1 MMIRVNGRELSVRVN
16 PQTEECAEV
25 AVCPP
30 VCGGEIR
37 VETAVP
43 FFSADALCA
52 AALIAAL
59 RRGETA
65 RCVVLTESAA
75 ANAVIPAVVEPD
87 NGNVTVVLPVPAVRT
102 ENTDVCCLRWPGLDC
117 CVSTGALPEKLPES
131 PALYVLRDSK
141 CEMLRMWLYDGL
153 DAAWTELSA
162 SGLAAASAAV
172 DMARSLD
179 DGVMEYGIGMPGGT
193 VEVGVSKRGGVLCG
207 VSVCSAVSIDREEVL
222 S

>member
-1 MMIRVNGRELSVRVN
+1 MMIRVNGRALSVRVN

-30 VCGGEIR
+30 ACGGEIR

-75 ANAVIPAVVEPD
+75 ADGVIPAVVEPD
-87 NGNVTVVLPVPAVRT
+87 SGKVTLVLPVPTVNTEQPALCCVRF
-102 ENTDVCCLRWPGLDC
+102 PGLDC
-117 CVSTGALPEKLPES
+117 FVSTGEYPSELPAG
-131 PALYVLRDSK
+131 PALHVLRDVHSA
-141 CEMLRMWLYDGL
+141 MLRIRLYDANS
-153 DAAWTELSA
+153 AAWTELCS

-172 DMARSLD
+172 DMAGTLA
-179 DGVMEYGIGMPGGT
+179 DGVMEYGIGMPGGN

-207 VSVCSAVSIDREEVL
+207 VSVCSAVSIDREEVV